1 MALSV
6 ECILV
11 FLLIQP
17 TILRSMFF
25 FHEFFPRSWF
35 TRVLLATIRDNGDCP
50 CPRCLTPKS
59 KLHLMGFARDIAFRA
74 NHLRKY
80 FRGKIEAA
88 RRAIYVHGFGIRS
101 KKVEDL
107 LKDTS
112 AVPTI
117 ASVLVSLSP
126 CLTEFDAFR
135 MLSLTVLVTIL
146 TYTACSSWTSCM
158 SSS

>member
-59 KLHLMGFARDIAFRA
+59 KLHLMGLAHDIAFRA

-80 FRGKIEAA
+80 LRGKIEAA
-88 RRAIYVHGFGIRS
+88 RRAIYTFGFGVRS

-107 LKDTS
+107 LKETS
-112 AVPTI
+112 SVPTY
-117 ASVLVSLSP
+117 ASVLLSSP
-126 CLTEFDAFR
+126 HVFTEYNDSR
-135 MLSLTVLVTIL
+135 MLSSTVLATIL
-146 TYTACSSWTSCM
+146 TYIACSPWTLCM
-158 SSS
+158 NSS